1 MRGVPS
7 STPPLPPNTKH
18 VKDARIP
25 LPTAWRRR
33 LQCCSLTRANGG
45 VLSRGPSQGLR
56 KKAPG
61 PSNISILC
69 FCVKDDDCG
78 TLAESAAPPAA
89 DRESVTSKQS
99 GGLRGSRSDTVC
111 NLDRRRDVA
120 EKMREDAIE
129 LGGDRNSNHHDFA
142 SRQYILLFFRRA
154 EISIVPRKAKPKA
167 S

>member
-7 STPPLPPNTKH
+7 STPPLPPNSKH
-18 VKDARIP
+18 VRDARIP

-45 VLSRGPSQGLR
+45 VLSRVPSQGLR

-61 PSNISILC
+61 PSNMSILC

-89 DRESVTSKQS
+89 GRESVTSKQS

-111 NLDRRRDVA
+111 NLDRRRAVA
-120 EKMREDAIE
+120 KKMREDAIE

-142 SRQYILLFFRRA
+142 SRQDILLLFRRA
-154 EISIVPRKAKPKA
+154 TFSACKTR
-167 S
+167 